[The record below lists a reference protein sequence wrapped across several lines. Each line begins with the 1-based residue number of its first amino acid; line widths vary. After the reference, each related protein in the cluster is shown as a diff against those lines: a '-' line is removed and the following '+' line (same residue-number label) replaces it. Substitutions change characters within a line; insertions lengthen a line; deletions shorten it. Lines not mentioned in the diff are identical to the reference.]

1 MTPRAAAIVLGALLL
16 CPAAARAQEAAAIF
30 LGGAASAL
38 GAHEAGHLLFGVA
51 FDARPTLEAVDF
63 AGIPFFAIAH
73 RPDLSPRRE
82 FAVSAAGFWVQHATS
97 ELILSREPRLRDE
110 HAPFRKGFLA
120 FNILASVAYAGA
132 AAAKAGPF
140 ERDTRAIGDALD
152 IDERWVSLMVLAP
165 AVLDAYRYFHPDA
178 RWAAW
183 GSRGLKVG
191 WVMVILK

>member
-1 MTPRAAAIVLGALLL
+1 MRRVALIVVLGALLL
-16 CPAAARAQEAAAIF
+16 CPAAARAQEGAAIF
-30 LGGAASAL
+30 LGGAAVAL

-51 FDARPTLEAVDF
+51 FDARP
-63 AGIPFFAIAH
+63 
-73 RPDLSPRRE
+73 
-82 FAVSAAGFWVQHATS
+82 
-97 ELILSREPRLRDE
+97 
-110 HAPFRKGFLA
+110 LA

-132 AAAKAGPF
+132 AAAKAGPV